1 MSIFKTNK
9 IPTINNT
16 ILKTDWKPNNIPNI
30 VFHGDSNSRNIISNN
45 NFISSWLDS
54 SGKMTNCIQTN
65 NSKKPEY
72 INNIING
79 FPVIH
84 FNNTMLE
91 IPLTLNKFTIFSVV
105 KCFDND
111 TLYEFGDSSTGFY
124 LNGKNNSISVNN
136 GLTSIKKYNN
146 SWLTSDWKILC
157 HQYNG
162 THYSHNLYINGTF
175 VNLLDYYSNINNPG
189 LLNKTSTLKLG
200 SKIDESYAI
209 NAYMSEYIVYNDY
222 LSYDNIIKVTN
233 YLNNK
238 YLIY

>member
-111 TLYEFGDSSTGFY
+111 TLYNDVSIPY
-124 LNGKNNSISVNN
+124 LM
-136 GLTSIKKYNN
+136 KKYNN

-233 YLNNK
+233 YLNF
-238 YLIY
+238 YLLYGDSFK